1 MMRAPLAAL
10 VLCQCAVLPG
20 VVMGAE
26 PTGSNWKC
34 RSDNIV
40 REIALFLNDGSE
52 RVPSVGS
59 EGSLACWVVYSKDG
73 DSEVLWQ
80 ARNDPNYCKPRVL
93 ALLEKLQKAG
103 FRCELSGEHTI
114 SADVSSP
121 DAAEPDDAMLP
132 PPAETPSAQPNHD
145 VALRSLLER
154 HYEDNYLDAMMAA
167 IPAGFSVRPEIDAVS
182 TKSGDLLYVG
192 PPNHFVKTMSDGSY
206 VLVNTLVLQRGSAS
220 SFVNLGF
227 AVRNERYRF
236 LGYAT
241 VRSAV
246 EAKVTEVDNSEV
258 TLMATAAATQSCAGL
273 RRMRTLRW
281 VSDFVVDSS
290 QQGTE
295 SPSTGTAPDSD
306 CGD

>member
-1 MMRAPLAAL
+1 MSAPVAAL
-10 VLCQCAVLPG
+10 VLCQFAVLPG
-20 VVMGAE
+20 VVMSAE
-26 PTGSNWKC
+26 PTSSDWKC
-34 RSDNIV
+34 TSDNIE
-40 REIALFLNDGSE
+40 RQIALFLNDGPE
-52 RVPSVGS
+52 PAPSVGS

-73 DSEVLWQ
+73 NSEVLWQ
-80 ARNDPNYCKPRVL
+80 ARNDPNYCEPRVL
-93 ALLEKLQKAG
+93 ALLENLQKAG
-103 FRCELSGEHTI
+103 FRCELSAERAI
-114 SADVSSP
+114 SAEMSSAA
-121 DAAEPDDAMLP
+121 AAEPDDGMLP
-132 PPAETPSAQPNHD
+132 PPAETPSARSND
-145 VALRSLLER
+145 NVALRSLLER
-154 HYEDNYLDAMMAA
+154 HYEGNYLDAMMGA

-182 TKSGDLLYVG
+182 TKSGDILYVG

-220 SFVNLGF
+220 SFVNLGI

-246 EAKVTEVDNSEV
+246 EAKVMKADRSEV
-258 TLMATAAATQSCAGL
+258 TLMATPAATQSCAGL

-281 VSDFVVDSS
+281 VSDFEFDSL

-295 SPSTGTAPDSD
+295 PLSTRAAPDSD